1 MRSIKSDYFPGG
13 TECADSVRAAAA
25 FEKAGVDLLDVSGG
39 FCGFTRP
46 GHREPGYF
54 GELTAAIRE
63 ATDLPVI
70 LTGGITAGEEAEAL
84 LQAGKADLIGVGRA
98 MLRRPRWAEEAMR
111 DAK

>member
-1 MRSIKSDYFPGG
+1 M
-13 TECADSVRAAAA
+13 RAAAA